1 MKIKFSILVELKHL
15 RQSDRIDKT
24 FILKKCHVAWGF
36 LINTALLGSA
46 IPEDM
51 CIQLSLISF
60 RLYFDNHSEYQS
72 FLTFHATESNWS
84 YWTAIKTV
92 ESLNHS
98 HWKEPW
104 DVTQSCSK
112 QKSTLNSDKRFR
124 AFFSSP
130 LKHSKNSASLR
141 NLCKFLVNLVV
152 KGVWFCFGLVCGVFF
167 FFQARQL
174 EALLFQFMSTVSHFF
189 TGHLSG
195 NPGCI
200 SLVTYLQVWEVCY
213 LLFS

>member
-84 YWTAIKTV
+84 Y
-92 ESLNHS
+92 
-98 HWKEPW
+98 
-104 DVTQSCSK
+104 
-112 QKSTLNSDKRFR
+112 
-124 AFFSSP
+124 
-130 LKHSKNSASLR
+130 
-141 NLCKFLVNLVV
+141 
-152 KGVWFCFGLVCGVFF
+152 
-167 FFQARQL
+167 
-174 EALLFQFMSTVSHFF
+174 
-189 TGHLSG
+189 
-195 NPGCI
+195 
-200 SLVTYLQVWEVCY
+200 
-213 LLFS
+213 